1 MPTSVSRS
9 RHIPDHLVWL
19 LPRICSTAFDESRL
33 TGIITESYIYF
44 YAFFTNRKIE
54 DLGMLHVLIAGGGIG
69 GLTTAL
75 CLHQAGI
82 KATVFESSRM

>member
-1 MPTSVSRS
+1 
-9 RHIPDHLVWL
+9 
-19 LPRICSTAFDESRL
+19 
-33 TGIITESYIYF
+33 
-44 YAFFTNRKIE
+44 
-54 DLGMLHVLIAGGGIG
+54 MLHVLIAGGGIG